1 VKLATVHYGE
11 ATSAALVVGE
21 QAAAVRSLPG
31 REGATDVT
39 ALIRHPLE
47 RGELGALTAA
57 LAPLADGA
65 LLPPVLHPPK
75 NVLCVGRNYA
85 EHVREGAR
93 FDRKQ
98 PELPQAPVWFT
109 KPHTTLIGHGAAIPC
124 DPRLTAALDYE
135 GELALVIGR
144 GGRDIAAAEALH
156 HVFGYT
162 ILNDVTARDLQR
174 ARGQFF
180 AGKSRDG
187 YGPCGPWL
195 VTADELG
202 DPGDLRIVT
211 RVDGEV
217 RQDDTTA
224 SMLFDVATL
233 IADVSRGLTLE
244 AGDVISTGTPS
255 GVGMGFEP
263 PRYLVVGSVVE
274 VEVEGIGVLR
284 SHVVAA

>member
-1 VKLATVHYGE
+1 MRLATVRHEGGS
-11 ATSAALVVGE
+11 SAALVVDE
-21 QAAAVRSLPG
+21 RVAPVRTLPG
-31 REGATDVT
+31 RQDAADVT
-39 ALIRHPLE
+39 ALIARPLE
-47 RGELGALTAA
+47 AAEVDALHAA
-57 LAPLADGA
+57 LRGLEDGE
-65 LLPPVLHPPK
+65 LLPPVPHPPK

-93 FDRKQ
+93 FDGREAK
-98 PELPQAPVWFT
+98 LPGAPVWFT
-109 KPHTTLIGHGAAIPC
+109 KPHTTLIGHGAAIPL
-124 DPRLTAALDYE
+124 DPGITAALDYE

-144 GGRDIAAAEALH
+144 GGRDIAAADALA

-180 AGKSRDG
+180 AGKSRDR

-202 DPGDLRIVT
+202 DPGDLRLTT

-224 SMLFDVATL
+224 SMLFDVPTL
-233 IADVSRGLTLE
+233 IADISRGLTLE
-244 AGDVISTGTPS
+244 PGDVISTGTPS
-255 GVGMGFEP
+255 GVGMGFDP
-263 PRYLVVGSVVE
+263 PRYLAVGSEVE
-274 VEVEGIGVLR
+274 VEVAGIGRLAN
-284 SHVVAA
+284 HVIGS